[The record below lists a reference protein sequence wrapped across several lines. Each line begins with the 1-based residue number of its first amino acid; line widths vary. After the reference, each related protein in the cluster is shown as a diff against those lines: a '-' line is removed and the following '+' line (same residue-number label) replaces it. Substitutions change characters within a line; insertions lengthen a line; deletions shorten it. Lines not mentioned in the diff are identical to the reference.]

1 MTKFVVRC
9 CFYNSTKNSE
19 KSKKLHK
26 IKRQNL
32 YIFYV
37 KIT

>member
-1 MTKFVVRC
+1 MLSAI
-9 CFYNSTKNSE
+9 FYNSTKNSE

-26 IKRQNL
+26 INSQNL
-32 YIFYV
+32 YIFYA